1 MEKRFNEDLLMP
13 KDNEN
18 FKKSSKYWICDND

>member
-1 MEKRFNEDLLMP
+1 MKKRFNEDLLMP

-18 FKKSSKYWICDND
+18 FKKSFKYWICDND